1 MRAPPLVTAIINQ
14 SKQSIFEEMG
24 QQILREGLT
33 SKTGISF
40 DDYTCLAS
48 YMMWTIGGGGRTVRK
63 SLILDEEFALAAN
76 LHCQK
81 TAFLA

>member
-24 QQILREGLT
+24 QQILRKGLT

-48 YMMWTIGGGGRTVRK
+48 YMM
-63 SLILDEEFALAAN
+63 
-76 LHCQK
+76 
-81 TAFLA
+81 